1 MAAFRGQG
9 CDVRSVDEDPAGIWG
24 FEAGDEAEG
33 GGLATAGG
41 AGEQVMAAGLDF
53 DGQVP
58 DGLDGSEPFAQSLEV
73 DARHGGKGT
82 GSEANWGGNSAT
94 GKGRGFPTLFGSRT
108 SAKPAVTFQGLR
120 RSRERDPENR
130 I

>member
-9 CDVRSVDEDPAGIWG
+9 CDVRSVDEDPAGIWS

-73 DARHGGKGT
+73 DARHGGKGQAPRQT
-82 GSEANWGGNSAT
+82 GEGILRL
-94 GKGRGFPTLFGSRT
+94 GRAGDFRLCSG
-108 SAKPAVTFQGLR
+108 AVPAPSQR
-120 RSRERDPENR
+120 
-130 I
+130 